1 VSRFLKGTA
10 AALRDRRPGPSLAIV
25 AGPDF
30 RRAAAS
36 AVGALLALALG
47 SALGDVRGRPV
58 HLKVI
63 ALTAAGAFL
72 LLGALTIKF
81 VASELDRI
89 VAARGGPA
97 AASAVRLLV
106 TVTGYV
112 LLILAVLDVLA
123 VPVQHLL
130 LGGALTGVIV
140 GIAAQQALGNA
151 FAGLVL
157 LIARPFT
164 VGDQVRVRSGALGG
178 EFTGAVTAMGVTYV
192 SMATVDGLLHVPNAG
207 VLAAAVGPQPAAAGE
222 PEPLDGDLQ
231 ALPPA
236 DPDGVAPEAT
246 PAGAHLR

>member
-1 VSRFLKGTA
+1 M
-10 AALRDRRPGPSLAIV
+10 

-72 LLGALTIKF
+72 LFGALTIKF

-178 EFTGAVTAMGVTYV
+178 EFTGRCHRHGVDV
-192 SMATVDGLLHVPNAG
+192 RVDGDRRRA
-207 VLAAAVGPQPAAAGE
+207 LARSQRRRARRRCR
-222 PEPLDGDLQ
+222 
-231 ALPPA
+231 
-236 DPDGVAPEAT
+236 T
-246 PAGAHLR
+246 PAGSRGRARTAGRGPASPAAGRPRWGSTGGDAGGRTPALRPSRCRQ